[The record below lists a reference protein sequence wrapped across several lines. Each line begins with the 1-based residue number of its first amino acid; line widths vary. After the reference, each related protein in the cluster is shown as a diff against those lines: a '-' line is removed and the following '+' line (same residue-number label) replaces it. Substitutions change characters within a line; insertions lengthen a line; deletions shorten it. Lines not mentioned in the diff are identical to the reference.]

1 VSSTP
6 DRNDAPERRV
16 RKGELTAE
24 RILDAAEESF
34 AKRGFAATTMRD
46 VAASVGIRIPSLY
59 NHFEHKEALYA
70 AVLERDL
77 RPVLKA
83 LGENVSSEQG
93 GHSNA
98 REVVRTVMRI
108 AAEHPRLAGLIQHE
122 ILTQGAHLTPMLRDW
137 MLPILGRADESVE
150 AELDSSRWD
159 EDERRLIVLAMYN
172 MTVGY
177 FTIASFYKDLNG
189 RDLLSEDMLEKQAG
203 VLGDLIDMIFTAGR
217 KTP

>member
-1 VSSTP
+1 VSGTSNR
-6 DRNDAPERRV
+6 DDAPARRA

-34 AKRGFAATTMRD
+34 AKRGFVATTMRD

-59 NHFEHKEALYA
+59 NHFENKEALYA

-83 LGENVSSEQG
+83 LGENVSREHG
-93 GHSNA
+93 GRPSA

-108 AAEHPRLAGLIQHE
+108 AADHPRLACLIQHE

-137 MLPILGRADESVE
+137 MLPILEQADESVE

-177 FTIASFYKDLNG
+177 FTIASFYEDLNG
-189 RDLLSEDMLEKQAG
+189 RDLLSEEMLEKQAG
-203 VLGDLIDMIFTAGR
+203 VLGDLVDLIFTAGR
-217 KTP
+217 KTS

>member
-1 VSSTP
+1 
-6 DRNDAPERRV
+6 
-16 RKGELTAE
+16 
-24 RILDAAEESF
+24 
-34 AKRGFAATTMRD
+34 MRD

-59 NHFEHKEALYA
+59 NHFESKEALYA

-83 LGENVSSEQG
+83 LGENVSREQG
-93 GHSNA
+93 EHSNA
-98 REVVRTVMRI
+98 REVVWTVMRI
-108 AAEHPRLAGLIQHE
+108 AAEHPRLACLIQHE

-137 MLPILGRADESVE
+137 MLPILGQADESVE

-189 RDLLSEDMLEKQAG
+189 RDLLSDDMLEKQAG

-217 KTP
+217 KAP

>member
-1 VSSTP
+1 
-6 DRNDAPERRV
+6 
-16 RKGELTAE
+16 
-24 RILDAAEESF
+24 
-34 AKRGFAATTMRD
+34 MRD

-59 NHFEHKEALYA
+59 NHFENKEALYA

-98 REVVRTVMRI
+98 REVVRAVMRI
-108 AAEHPRLAGLIQHE
+108 AAERPRLACLIQHE

-137 MLPILGRADESVE
+137 MLPILGQADESVE

-203 VLGDLIDMIFTAGR
+203 VLGDLIDMIFAAGR